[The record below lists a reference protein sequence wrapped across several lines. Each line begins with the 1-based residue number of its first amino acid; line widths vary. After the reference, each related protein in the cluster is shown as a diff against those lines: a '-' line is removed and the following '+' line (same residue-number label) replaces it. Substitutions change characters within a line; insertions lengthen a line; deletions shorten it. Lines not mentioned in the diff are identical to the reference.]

1 MLKFHRT
8 SLMTS
13 SAQTL
18 VNTVNT
24 VGVMGKGLAAAFKKR
39 DPEMFLKYK
48 EICADGGMQAG
59 SSWLWKGSDQWIL
72 NFATKKHWRNPSK
85 LDYVSSGLIE
95 FREKYEAAGIREVAF
110 PRLGCGNGGL
120 DWNEVRPLMV
130 QHLHDL
136 PITVYI
142 HDFEKKIGAP
152 EHEVALFQQ
161 VEKPDNFERFF
172 QDLKEMIDSCEG
184 KIQPL
189 KMAKPFHVK
198 INEKS
203 ELRGDRGCDDL
214 LAAEE
219 DLYRIWSILTVS
231 PLARFD
237 LPEPV
242 QKCALKVFSV
252 LSQLPYVRPVNLANR
267 RGRNNLA
274 LECARNSSSIPVT
287 TGTH

>member
-13 SAQTL
+13 SAQTV

-24 VGVMGKGLAAAFKKR
+24 VGVMGKGLAAAFRKR
-39 DPEMFLKYK
+39 DPDMFHKYK
-48 EICADGGMQAG
+48 EICIHGGMKAG
-59 SSWLWKGSDQWIL
+59 SSWLWKGSDQWVL

-85 LDYVSSGLIE
+85 MDYVHSGLIE
-95 FREKYEAAGIREVAF
+95 FRENYETAGIREIAF

-120 DWNEVRPLMV
+120 NWNEVRPLMV
-130 QHLHDL
+130 ELLHDL

-142 HDFEKKIGAP
+142 HDFEKKLGAP
-152 EHEVALFQQ
+152 EHEMAALPP
-161 VEKPDNFERFF
+161 VKKPDSFEKFC
-172 QDLKEMIDSCEG
+172 QDLSEMIDACEG
-184 KIQPL
+184 KIRPL
-189 KMAKPFHVK
+189 MMAEPFYVK
-198 INEKS
+198 INEKY

-219 DLYRIWSILTVS
+219 DLFRIWSILTVS

-242 QKCALKVFSV
+242 QKYALKVFSV
-252 LSQLPYVRPVNLANR
+252 ISRLPYVRPVNLANR
-267 RGRNNLA
+267 HGRNNLA
-274 LECARNSSSIPVT
+274 LEYTRNSSSASVA
-287 TGTH
+287 TGAH